1 MELTAEIREEL
12 LAFAE
17 ANPGKV
23 AVTVYPDTTTDDG
36 WDYMPFNNVATA
48 YEQREEMY
56 DEGNPLWPEGSILVI
71 NLWKLEE
78 QNK

>member
-1 MELTAEIREEL
+1 MELTAKMREEL
-12 LAFAE
+12 LAYAK

-23 AVTVYPDTTTDDG
+23 AVTVYAENNEEG
-36 WDYMPFNNVATA
+36 WDYMPFNDVASA

-56 DEGNPLWPEGSILVI
+56 DAGNPLWPDDSILVV

-78 QNK
+78 N